1 MCFGRWILVLM
12 KWVGFL
18 GPRIALFG
26 LLTDALHFLSADLSV
41 PLQLAMASMAS
52 MDTGED
58 GQPVDMK
65 EAQVKFKVKR
75 NLTNSFS

>member
-1 MCFGRWILVLM
+1 MRFGRRILVPM

-18 GPRIALFG
+18 GLRIALFG

-75 NLTNSFS
+75 NLTNSYS

>member
-1 MCFGRWILVLM
+1 M

-18 GPRIALFG
+18 GLRIALFG

-75 NLTNSFS
+75 NLTNSYS